1 MYGTLY
7 FNLSGNDVLLP
18 RHLNWT
24 LKLLHYSYLREEDQ
38 LPMRKFIGTSE
49 LAQMTSELLVE
60 GKGVDFWKDN

>member
-1 MYGTLY
+1 MSCTLY
-7 FNLSGNDVLLP
+7 IDYTENAVLLL

-24 LKLLHYSYLREEDQ
+24 LKLLQYSYIREEDQ

-60 GKGVDFWKDN
+60 GKRGLNY